1 MKNNMN
7 STTENI
13 ESITISRAEYD
24 SMKQEIE
31 QLAGINNWL
40 REQLEN
46 LKKNQFGSKR
56 ETASDE
62 VIGQMM
68 LFDEP
73 EVYAYLEEF
82 RNRRTTV
89 AEHERA
95 LKKERVFLLDK
106 LPSNAEVEVEV
117 HALSEEERKCSV
129 CESEMKLRGQ
139 VGVYLMKER
148 L

>member
-1 MKNNMN
+1 MN

-82 RNRRTTV
+82 RNRYFCWISFRPM
-89 AEHERA
+89 RKWR
-95 LKKERVFLLDK
+95 LK
-106 LPSNAEVEVEV
+106 ST
-117 HALSEEERKCSV
+117 LSAKRNGSARSAVRK
-129 CESEMKLRGQ
+129 
-139 VGVYLMKER
+139 
-148 L
+148 